1 MAYPYYNGFT
11 GYGYQP
17 QIPQVPQ
24 VPQVPQGAFQ
34 QTAPQTQ
41 TVYLVPSYDTVKN
54 FYVEPGKPETFFDSG
69 KPYCYVKS
77 PGASPVDPPKT
88 RIFELVERSE
98 EYLTRGAQSGDISAS
113 KQSNIDLSKYA
124 TSDDIEALRGECEAL
139 KQAIERL
146 RFDVDALSEKSTKK
160 LVQKARKDA
169 DDE

>member
-17 QIPQVPQ
+17 QVPQAPQV
-24 VPQVPQGAFQ
+24 GAFQ
-34 QTAPQTQ
+34 QPPQTQ
-41 TVYLVPSYDTVKN
+41 TVYLVPSYDTVKS
-54 FYVEPGKPETFFDSG
+54 FFVEPGKPATFFDSG

-98 EYLTRGAQSGDISAS
+98 EYITQGTQSGDLSAPA
-113 KQSNIDLSKYA
+113 QSNIDLSSYA
-124 TSDDIEALRGECEAL
+124 KNDDIAALRSECAAL

-146 RFDVDALSEKSTKK
+146 RFDVDALSEKSSKK
-160 LVQKARKDA
+160 IVQKARKDA

>member
-11 GYGYQP
+11 GYGYQS
-17 QIPQVPQ
+17 QVPQ
-24 VPQVPQGAFQ
+24 ASQVGAFQ
-34 QTAPQTQ
+34 PPPQTQ
-41 TVYLVPSYDTVKN
+41 TVYLVPSYDTVKS
-54 FYVEPGKPETFFDSG
+54 FFAEPGKPATFFDSG

-98 EYLTRGAQSGDISAS
+98 EYLTRGAQNGDISAH
-113 KQSNIDLSKYA
+113 KQSDIDLSKYA

-146 RFDVDALSEKSTKK
+146 RFDVDTLSEKSTKK
-160 LVQKARKDA
+160 IVQKARKDA
-169 DDE
+169 DQE